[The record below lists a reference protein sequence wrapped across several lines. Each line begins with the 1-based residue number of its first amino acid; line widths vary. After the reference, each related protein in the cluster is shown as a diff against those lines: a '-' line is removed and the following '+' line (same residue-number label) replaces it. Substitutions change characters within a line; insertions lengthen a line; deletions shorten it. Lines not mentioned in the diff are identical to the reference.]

1 MIDVMKPRTAAT
13 LVLLI
18 GLSCSS
24 CRSNGVSIP
33 EGYQDLERCQP
44 AGPVE
49 VTQLASSPELKGCD
63 PEGTVVVFPDGKKI
77 TAKAVGV
84 SHGFEEAGSGEY
96 YSMTN
101 WGTPGIAAAFVS
113 RGSLNVWGTEKAIK
127 LHVEAIYRADNLN
140 A

>member
-1 MIDVMKPRTAAT
+1 MRRRTAAT

-33 EGYQDLERCQP
+33 DGYQNLERCQP
-44 AGPVE
+44 TGPVE
-49 VTQLASSPELKGCD
+49 VTQLASSPELEGCD
-63 PEGTVVVFPDGKKI
+63 PEGTIVVFPDGKKI

-84 SHGFEEAGSGEY
+84 SHGDEVMGSGEY
-96 YSMTN
+96 YSMSN
-101 WGTPGIAAAFVS
+101 WGTPGIAAAFTNN
-113 RGSLNVWGTEKAIK
+113 GSLNVWGTEKAIK
-127 LHVEAIYRADNLN
+127 LHVEAIYRAGNLN

>member
-1 MIDVMKPRTAAT
+1 MRRRTAAT

-33 EGYQDLERCQP
+33 EGYQNLERCRP
-44 AGPVE
+44 TGPVE
-49 VTQLASSPELKGCD
+49 VTQLASSPELEGCD

-84 SHGFEEAGSGEY
+84 AHGFEVMGSGEY
-96 YSMTN
+96 YSMIN
-101 WGTPGIAAAFVS
+101 LGTPGIAAAFVS
-113 RGSLNVWGTEKAIK
+113 DGSLNVWGTQKAIK
-127 LHVEAIYRADNLN
+127 LKVESIHRADSLKG
-140 A
+140 